1 MSLVAPRLS
10 VADRARRSVCMSVKL
25 RVMRFGKRN
34 RPAYRVG
41 VIDSRAPRDGV
52 YIESI
57 GVYNPF
63 IEDDRKKVT
72 LNKER
77 AEYWLKV
84 GAQPSETVASFC
96 RLFNVT
102 GLVRDKKP
110 RKRRPKKTA
119 APPTAA
125 KKAKIARKAAKKA
138 TRKTAAKKK
147 IAAKKKAAETA
158 EE

>member
-1 MSLVAPRLS
+1 MSLGAH
-10 VADRARRSVCMSVKL
+10 ACAGGRARRSLRMAVKL
-25 RVMRFGKRN
+25 RLMRFGKRN
-34 RPAYRVG
+34 RPAYRVCA
-41 VIDSRAPRDGV
+41 IDSRAPRDGA

-63 IEDDRKKVT
+63 VEDDRKKVT

-96 RLFNVT
+96 RLFNVS

-110 RKRRPKKTA
+110 RKRRPKKTSA
-119 APPTAA
+119 ATAA
-125 KKAKIARKAAKKA
+125 KKAAKKTKKRKAAKKA
-138 TRKTAAKKK
+138 K
-147 IAAKKKAAETA
+147 E
-158 EE
+158 